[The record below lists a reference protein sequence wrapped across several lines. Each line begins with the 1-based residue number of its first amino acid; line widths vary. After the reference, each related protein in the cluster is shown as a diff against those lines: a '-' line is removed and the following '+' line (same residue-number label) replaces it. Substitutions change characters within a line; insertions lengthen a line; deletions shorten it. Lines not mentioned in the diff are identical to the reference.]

1 MLALFQPATKK
12 NRSTTDKETFEQIGS
27 YRGVSPLKRL
37 MFDFQVVRQKL
48 TYPYSLCNFIYI
60 FNHLFFYKFLY
71 INSLIKLLNE
81 LRKDKKK
88 NMEIIC

>member
-1 MLALFQPATKK
+1 MLALSQPATKK

-37 MFDFQVVRQKL
+37 MFGFQVVRQKL

-60 FNHLFFYKFLY
+60 FNHLFFLQIFIYKFVDK
-71 INSLIKLLNE
+71 IIK
-81 LRKDKKK
+81 
-88 NMEIIC
+88 

>member
-1 MLALFQPATKK
+1 
-12 NRSTTDKETFEQIGS
+12 
-27 YRGVSPLKRL
+27 
-37 MFDFQVVRQKL
+37 MFGFQVVWQKL

-88 NMEIIC
+88 EYGNNMLIKNSQKKSEILITHSENTDNNIEKKKK